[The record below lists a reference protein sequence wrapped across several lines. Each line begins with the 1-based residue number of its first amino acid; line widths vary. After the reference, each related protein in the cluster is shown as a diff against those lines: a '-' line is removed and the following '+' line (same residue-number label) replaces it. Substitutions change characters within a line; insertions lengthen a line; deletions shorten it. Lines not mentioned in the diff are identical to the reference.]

1 MEQTIISSCCGW
13 RWCTEMYYSF
23 TKFPKRL
30 TMSAAGLEKKK
41 AVFDYLLKGWEEL
54 FGVPV

>member
-1 MEQTIISSCCGW
+1 
-13 RWCTEMYYSF
+13 MYYSF